1 MSHQQM
7 QMSVPAQVLFAF
19 FVLIFS
25 ALPVAAQSP
34 TSSAEK
40 YRICSAL
47 RMANQD
53 GISGKYMLEEMLAG
67 RGQPKYLANVIMRD
81 VKPMCPNVY

>member
-1 MSHQQM
+1 MMS
-7 QMSVPAQVLFAF
+7 PTKILFAIC
-19 FVLIFS
+19 VL
-25 ALPVAAQSP
+25 ALSIMPAAAQSP
-34 TSSAEK
+34 TSNEEK

-53 GISGKYMLEEMLAG
+53 GISGKYMLEQMLAG

>member
-1 MSHQQM
+1 M
-7 QMSVPAQVLFAF
+7 PA
-19 FVLIFS
+19 
-25 ALPVAAQSP
+25 AAQSP

>member
-1 MSHQQM
+1 MRKLIAAALFLSTATA
-7 QMSVPAQVLFAF
+7 SFPAL
-19 FVLIFS
+19 
-25 ALPVAAQSP
+25 AQSP

-53 GISGKYMLEEMLAG
+53 GISGKYMLEQMLIG
-67 RGQPKYLANVIMRD
+67 RGQPKYLANVIMKD